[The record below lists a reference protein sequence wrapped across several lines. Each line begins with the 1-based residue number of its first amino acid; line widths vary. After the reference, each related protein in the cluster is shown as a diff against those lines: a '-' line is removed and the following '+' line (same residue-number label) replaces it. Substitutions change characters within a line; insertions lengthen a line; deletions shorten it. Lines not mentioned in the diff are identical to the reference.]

1 LLNVHVVNQSFVY
14 SQRAYN
20 QMNLFEFITDRSYAA
35 AFDHHLAGLLFN
47 RVPLIRKL
55 KWREVLT
62 AKAIYG
68 TLDQGNRAL
77 IPQYDRG
84 EAVTPFSTFNLSEP
98 YLELGYGIENIL
110 KFFRIDAVH
119 RLTYRGV
126 AGARNFGLKFS
137 FGVNF

>member
-1 LLNVHVVNQSFVY
+1 
-14 SQRAYN
+14 
-20 QMNLFEFITDRSYAA
+20 M
-35 AFDHHLAGLLFN
+35 
-47 RVPLIRKL
+47 IRKL

-68 TLDQGNRAL
+68 TLDPGNRAL
-77 IPQYDRG
+77 IPQFDRG
-84 EAVTPFSTFNLSEP
+84 QVVTPFSTFNPTEP